1 MKTAESPPV
10 RIEPYTLLRASLAL
24 FSKAPDKLDPA
35 ELQQAQTQARNEFKL
50 ESQVLSAPEA
60 AAVIIPERE
69 LQMAYQ
75 EIRGRYEDEGAFL
88 SELEKNRLTEAGL
101 RDALYRQCKVNAVLE
116 SIAAHSPEVNE
127 VEIGIYY
134 HLHAEKFNRPE
145 LREACHIFI
154 SINPDYPEN
163 TRENA
168 WARIQEIRAKLHK
181 KPHKFAEL
189 ALKHSECP
197 TSLNGGLLG
206 KVPRGQL
213 YPELDAVLFNLK
225 AGEVSEVVESEIGFH
240 VLLCKQ
246 IHRAET
252 ISLKNA
258 TPKIRQ
264 LMKERYRRNC
274 QRDWLANLPVAEP
287 EGNSYG
293 G

>member
-1 MKTAESPPV
+1 METLEKTA
-10 RIEPYTLLRASLAL
+10 RTAPYALLRASLAL
-24 FSKAPDKLDPA
+24 FKKAPDKLDPA
-35 ELQQAQTQARNEFKL
+35 QLQRAETQARNEYRL
-50 ESQVLSAPEA
+50 ENRVLSAPEA
-60 AAVIIPERE
+60 ASVIIPERE

-88 SELEKNRLTEAGL
+88 NELARNQLTEASL
-101 RDALYRQCKVNAVLE
+101 REALYRQCKVNAVLE
-116 SIAAHSPEVNE
+116 KIAARSPEVNE

-134 HLHAEKFNRPE
+134 HLHAEQFNRPE
-145 LREACHIFI
+145 LRDACHIFI

-168 WARIQEIRAKLHK
+168 WARIQEIRARLHK

-197 TSLNGGLLG
+197 TSLNGGALG
-206 KVPRGQL
+206 KVPRGKL
-213 YPELDAVLFNLK
+213 YPELDAVLFSMK
-225 AGEVSEVVESEIGFH
+225 AGEISEAVESEIGFH

-246 IHRAET
+246 IHKAET

-274 QRDWLANLPVAEP
+274 QRAWLASLPVAET
-287 EGNSYG
+287 EGKSYG

>member
-1 MKTAESPPV
+1 METLEKPV
-10 RIEPYTLLRASLAL
+10 RAEPYVLLRASLAL
-24 FSKAPDKLDPA
+24 FRKAPDKLTPA
-35 ELQQAQTQARNEFKL
+35 ELKQAEAQARNEYRL
-50 ESQVLSAPEA
+50 ESRVLNAPEA
-60 AAVIIPERE
+60 ASVIIPERE
-69 LQMAYQ
+69 LQTAYK
-75 EIRGRYEDEGAFL
+75 EIRDRYEDEGAFL
-88 SELEKNRLTEAGL
+88 SELAKNRLTEASL
-101 RDALYRQCKVNAVLE
+101 REAIYRQCKVNAVLE
-116 SIAAHSPEVNE
+116 SVAARSPEVNE

-134 HLHAEKFNRPE
+134 HLHAEQFNRPE
-145 LREACHIFI
+145 LRDACHIFI
-154 SINPDYPEN
+154 SINPDFPEN

-168 WARIQEIRAKLHK
+168 WARSQDICTRLHK

-189 ALKHSECP
+189 ALKYSECP

-206 KVPRGQL
+206 KVPRGKL
-213 YPELDAVLFNLK
+213 YPELDAVLFSLK
-225 AGEVSEVVESEIGFH
+225 AGEVSDVVESEIGFH

-274 QRDWLANLPVAEP
+274 QRAWLANLPVAET

-293 G
+293 E

>member
-1 MKTAESPPV
+1 MKTVEKPV
-10 RIEPYTLLRASLAL
+10 RTEPYTLLRASLAMYQ
-24 FSKAPDKLDPA
+24 KAPDKLEPA
-35 ELQQAQTQARNEFKL
+35 ELKRAQAQARNEYKL
-50 ESQVLSAPEA
+50 ESRVLGAPEA
-60 AAVIIPERE
+60 SGVIIPERE
-69 LQMAYQ
+69 LQMAYK
-75 EIRGRYEDEGAFL
+75 EIRDRYEEESEFL
-88 SELEKNRLTEAGL
+88 SDLAKNRLTEETL
-101 RDALYRQCKVNAVLE
+101 RQALYRQCKVNAVLE
-116 SIAAHSPEVNE
+116 SVAARSPEVNE

-145 LREACHIFI
+145 LRDACHIFI

-168 WARIQEIRAKLHK
+168 EARIQEICAKLHK

-197 TSLNGGLLG
+197 TSLNGGSLG
-206 KVPRGQL
+206 KVPRGKL

-225 AGEVSEVVESEIGFH
+225 AGEISEVVESEIGFH

-274 QRDWLANLPVAEP
+274 QRAWLANLPVAEP

>member
-1 MKTAESPPV
+1 METVEKTA
-10 RIEPYTLLRASLAL
+10 RAEPYALLRSSLAL
-24 FSKAPDKLDPA
+24 FRKAPDKLDPSQLRQA
-35 ELQQAQTQARNEFKL
+35 ETQARNEYRL
-50 ESQVLSAPEA
+50 ESRVLNAPEA
-60 AAVIIPERE
+60 ASVIIPERE

-75 EIRGRYEDEGAFL
+75 EIRGRYEDENAFL
-88 SELEKNRLTEAGL
+88 TELAKNQLTEATL
-101 RDALYRQCKVNAVLE
+101 REALYRQCKVNSVLE
-116 SIAAHSPEVNE
+116 SVAARSPEVNE

-134 HLHAEKFNRPE
+134 HLHAEQFNRPE
-145 LREACHIFI
+145 LREVSHIFI
-154 SINPDYPEN
+154 SLNPDYPEN

-168 WARIQEIRAKLHK
+168 WARIQDIRARLLK

-189 ALKHSECP
+189 ALKYSECP
-197 TSLNGGLLG
+197 TSLNGGVLG
-206 KVPRGQL
+206 KVPRGKL
-213 YPELDAVLFNLK
+213 YPELDAALFSMK
-225 AGEVSEVVESEIGFH
+225 AGEISEVLESEIGFH

-274 QRDWLANLPVAEP
+274 QRAWLASLPVAET
-287 EGNSYG
+287 EGKSYG

>member
-1 MKTAESPPV
+1 METVEKTA
-10 RIEPYTLLRASLAL
+10 RAEPYALLRSSLAL
-24 FSKAPDKLDPA
+24 FRKAPDKLDPSQLRQA
-35 ELQQAQTQARNEFKL
+35 ETQARNEYRL
-50 ESQVLSAPEA
+50 ESRVLNAPEA
-60 AAVIIPERE
+60 ASVIIPERE

-75 EIRGRYEDEGAFL
+75 EIRGRYEDESAFL
-88 SELEKNRLTEAGL
+88 TELAKNQLTEATL
-101 RDALYRQCKVNAVLE
+101 REALYRQCKVNSVLE
-116 SIAAHSPEVNE
+116 SVAARSPEVNE

-134 HLHAEKFNRPE
+134 HLHAEQFNRPE
-145 LREACHIFI
+145 LREVSHIFI
-154 SINPDYPEN
+154 SLNPDYPEN

-168 WARIQEIRAKLHK
+168 WARIQDIRARLLK

-189 ALKHSECP
+189 ALKYSECP
-197 TSLNGGLLG
+197 TSLNGGVLG
-206 KVPRGQL
+206 KVPRGKL
-213 YPELDAVLFNLK
+213 YPELDAALFSMK
-225 AGEVSEVVESEIGFH
+225 AGEISEVLESEIGFH

-274 QRDWLANLPVAEP
+274 QRAWLASLPVAET
-287 EGNSYG
+287 EGKSYG

>member
-1 MKTAESPPV
+1 METVERTA
-10 RIEPYTLLRASLAL
+10 RAEPYALLRSSLAL
-24 FSKAPDKLDPA
+24 FRKAPDKLDPVQLRQA
-35 ELQQAQTQARNEFKL
+35 ETQARNEYRL
-50 ESQVLSAPEA
+50 ESRVLNAPEA
-60 AAVIIPERE
+60 ASVIIPERE

-75 EIRGRYEDEGAFL
+75 EVRDRYEDDNAFL
-88 SELEKNRLTEAGL
+88 TELAKNQLTEATL
-101 RDALYRQCKVNAVLE
+101 REALYRQCKVNAVLE
-116 SIAAHSPEVNE
+116 KVAARSPEVNE

-134 HLHAEKFNRPE
+134 HLHAEQFNRPE

-168 WARIQEIRAKLHK
+168 WDRIQDIRARLLK
-181 KPHKFAEL
+181 KPYKFAEL
-189 ALKHSECP
+189 ALKYSECP
-197 TSLNGGLLG
+197 TSLNGGALG
-206 KVPRGQL
+206 KVPRGKL
-213 YPELDAVLFNLK
+213 YPELDAVLFSMK
-225 AGEVSEVVESEIGFH
+225 TGEISEVLESEIGFH

-264 LMKERYRRNC
+264 LMKERYRSNC
-274 QRDWLANLPVAEP
+274 QRAWLASLPVAET
-287 EGNSYG
+287 EGKSYG

>member
-1 MKTAESPPV
+1 METVERTA
-10 RIEPYTLLRASLAL
+10 RAEPYALLRSSLAL
-24 FSKAPDKLDPA
+24 FRKAPDKLDSAQLRQA
-35 ELQQAQTQARNEFKL
+35 ETQARNEYRL
-50 ESQVLSAPEA
+50 EIRVLNAPEA
-60 AAVIIPERE
+60 AGVIIPERE

-75 EIRGRYEDEGAFL
+75 EIRDRYEDENAFL
-88 SELEKNRLTEAGL
+88 TELAKNRLTEATL
-101 RDALYRQCKVNAVLE
+101 REALYRQCKVNAVLE
-116 SIAAHSPEVNE
+116 SIAARSPDVNE

-134 HLHAEKFNRPE
+134 HLHAEQFNRPE
-145 LREACHIFI
+145 LRDACHIFI

-168 WARIQEIRAKLHK
+168 WARIQDIRARLLK

-189 ALKHSECP
+189 ALKYSECP
-197 TSLNGGLLG
+197 TSLNGGALG
-206 KVPRGQL
+206 KVPRGKL
-213 YPELDAVLFNLK
+213 YPELDTELFSMK
-225 AGEVSEVVESEIGFH
+225 TGEVSEVVESEIGFH

-274 QRDWLANLPVAEP
+274 QRAWLASLPVAET
-287 EGNSYG
+287 EGKSYG